1 MPIFYYTHK
10 ENGVYYPRYRLI
22 IAHDNIASDFPIV
35 AKSVARSELSM
46 RPYSRG
52 LIRVGDPKWE
62 YVMPSQVICQNESS
76 ALVLRG
82 ETLELQFRFRRPV
95 I

>member
-1 MPIFYYTHK
+1 MPIFYYTQK

-62 YVMPSQVICQNESS
+62 YVMPSQVICQNMSRLHWCYAVKRWNSS
-76 ALVLRG
+76 SGFGGL
-82 ETLELQFRFRRPV
+82 
-95 I
+95 